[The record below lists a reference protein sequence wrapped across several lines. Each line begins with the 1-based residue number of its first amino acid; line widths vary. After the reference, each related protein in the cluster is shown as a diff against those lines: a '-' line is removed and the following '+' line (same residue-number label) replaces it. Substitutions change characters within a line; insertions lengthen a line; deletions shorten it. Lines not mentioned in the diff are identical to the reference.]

1 MKLGISNP
9 AKPISEMQIPK
20 PNSIV
25 VCGIFVLEENSAA
38 AKIIIRN
45 IGIIYSKVR
54 AFPPWLGPPIT
65 LLLAATIDR
74 ANSAAIS
81 TFNNSYSDSI
91 II

>member
-1 MKLGISNP
+1 MSNP
-9 AKPISEMQIPK
+9 IKPTSEMQIPK
-20 PNSIV
+20 PKSII

-38 AKIIIRN
+38 AKIIIKN
-45 IGIIYSKVR
+45 IGTMYSKVR

-65 LLLAATIDR
+65 LLLAATVDR
-74 ANSAAIS
+74 ANSVARS